1 MSGPKK
7 KTNVTVR
14 GAPTPDTHT
23 TAVIHVVDKR
33 ESGATFDVAQ
43 AEVEIKGPAG
53 TTAGKTNQAGNYK
66 SGPFRAGTYDVVVKA
81 KGMGPVPGKGK
92 PVNLG
97 PVTKKVTFLP
107 NTKLPAGKTTNEVTI
122 ALARES
128 PRIHVKVLELHGGS
142 TRPLAGADV
151 DVITV
156 DQGQSDAKG
165 ELHTRGVVPG
175 KYNVLVKM
183 QGMFP
188 QNQSGDAF
196 FRQVEIVE
204 GGVDFSTGSMDLF
217 IEVILAKTK
226 PTNIPPNTGNSV
238 AIWASG
244 TSSPH
249 SCDPD
254 PRLPSD
260 TPKGQAG
267 WDMGIKFS
275 SFADLAKQLHG
286 NREAHLDGGS
296 PILDHQVSR
305 LALVA
310 HGAPGIVDVD
320 QRTTG
325 TQGQPIPAHAVSLT
339 VARLGAYAAEL
350 DAIARAL
357 RNDSVVILASC
368 QAGDGKEG
376 EALLKALSR
385 RWPTT
390 FVVGLRSLAA
400 VPNGNRKPG
409 SILMFAGVRDTKY
422 PNGAKAPGTVR
433 DYENPK
439 MIADLNALPWMSESS
454 RHATVAR
461 DGNIIRR
468 GQGATG

>member
-1 MSGPKK
+1 VSGPKK
-7 KTNVTVR
+7 KKNVTVR
-14 GAPTPDTHT
+14 GAPTADQFG
-23 TAVIHVVDKR
+23 TAIIHVVDKR
-33 ESGATFDVAQ
+33 DGGATFDVDQ
-43 AEVEIKGPAG
+43 AEVEIKGAAG
-53 TTAGKTNQAGNYK
+53 KTSGKTNQAGLFK
-66 SGPFRAGTYDVVVKA
+66 TGLFRSGTYDVVVKA
-81 KGMGPVPGKGK
+81 KGMGAVPPKGK
-92 PVNLG
+92 PVVVG
-97 PVTKKVTFLP
+97 PVTKKVTFKS
-107 NTKLPAGKTTNEVTI
+107 TAEQSSGHEVTI
-122 ALARES
+122 EMARES
-128 PRIHVKVLELHGGS
+128 PRIHVTVLELAGG
-142 TRPLAGADV
+142 TTTPLPGADV
-151 DVITV
+151 EVIGV
-156 DQGQSDAKG
+156 NKGPSDAKG
-165 ELHTRGVVPG
+165 EFHTRPVTPG
-175 KYNVLVKM
+175 KFDVHVKM
-183 QGMFP
+183 KDMFP
-188 QNQSGDAF
+188 QNQAGDAF
-196 FRQVEIVE
+196 FRGVEIVE
-204 GGVDFSTGSMDLF
+204 AGVDFSTGSMDLF
-217 IEVILAKTK
+217 LEVVLAKTP
-226 PTNIPPNTGNSV
+226 PTNIPPNTPKPV
-238 AIWASG
+238 TIWASG

-286 NREAHLDGGS
+286 NRQAHLDGGT
-296 PILDHQVSR
+296 PILDHEVSR
-305 LALVA
+305 LAFVA

-320 QRTTG
+320 QKTTG
-325 TQGQPIPAHAVSLT
+325 TQGEPIPADTVSLT

-350 DAIARAL
+350 DSIARAL
-357 RNDSVVILASC
+357 RHDSVVILASC

-422 PNGAKAPGTVR
+422 TNGAKAPNTVR
-433 DYENPK
+433 DYENPT
-439 MIADLNALPWMSESS
+439 MIADLNALPWMSETS

-468 GQGATG
+468 GQGPTGN